1 MPHRPLGEHAVRR
14 HLDGRRVE
22 LDQLLEI
29 RTQRDM
35 AHGFVFPPD
44 DNDAIR
50 DPSKRAGP
58 TRRRRAAL
66 ISLTGAENTRML
78 DQVAWPGKRAP
89 DGASVHALG
98 QALDEIAVEQNH
110 HGDDGQR
117 GEMRE
122 RPERPP

>member
-1 MPHRPLGEHAVRR
+1 
-14 HLDGRRVE
+14 
-22 LDQLLEI
+22 
-29 RTQRDM
+29 
-35 AHGFVFPPD
+35 VFPPD

-50 DPSKRAGP
+50 DPTKRAGP

-98 QALDEIAVEQNH
+98 QGLNVYPAISTAVYVIDEYQ
-110 HGDDGQR
+110 
-117 GEMRE
+117 
-122 RPERPP
+122 